1 MLRSTGSN
9 GFPSPGRLVRPDFME
24 RDGREAEV
32 RREAGS
38 LHGNLIAAPANPMTM
53 NTLVNEILR

>member
-1 MLRSTGSN
+1 
-9 GFPSPGRLVRPDFME
+9 ME